1 LPFIDGLIISVDIQ
15 MGAKIP
21 RPIKLEVIKKWLQGN
36 SRDQIAREVGIGA
49 GTVTG
54 IINECRQKDLEFD
67 LLREVAVKLK
77 NQGVE
82 IGSFAPLVRLREI
95 LEEKEWLLNIKREG
109 EEIELIEKLESLI
122 ISMEVF
128 CFKQGLSV
136 KAFFDQVREIY
147 WAAEKYETS
156 LDLFPDYIKQLESN
170 ANMLIEEIRQL
181 KQEKQHALNNRQITA
196 NLLEEFQMSRPLFE
210 KNQEL
215 KLELEQVKDE
225 KDGYK
230 IDLYHER
237 LWKRKEQEIMW
248 SILEREL
255 DKANKELGSGRDRY
269 YYTQLLNPPKLK
281 AMVMDVYNHPSKYI
295 EVIRKMMECYD
306 SYYKEQETMI

>member
-36 SRDQIAREVGIGA
+36 SRDQIAREVRIGA

-67 LLREVAVKLK
+67 LLREVAVELK

-95 LEEKEWLLNIKREG
+95 LGEKEWLLNIKREG
-109 EEIELIEKLESLI
+109 EDIDLIEKIESLI
-122 ISMEVF
+122 ISLEVF
-128 CFKQGLSV
+128 CFKQDLSV
-136 KAFFDQVREIY
+136 KAFFDQVRELY
-147 WAAEKYETS
+147 WAAEKNETS

-170 ANMLIEEIRQL
+170 ANMLTEEIRQL

-196 NLLEEFQMSRPLFE
+196 NLKSSR
-210 KNQEL
+210 
-215 KLELEQVKDE
+215 
-225 KDGYK
+225 
-230 IDLYHER
+230 
-237 LWKRKEQEIMW
+237 
-248 SILEREL
+248 
-255 DKANKELGSGRDRY
+255 
-269 YYTQLLNPPKLK
+269 
-281 AMVMDVYNHPSKYI
+281 
-295 EVIRKMMECYD
+295 
-306 SYYKEQETMI
+306 